1 MPKYKIR
8 AVAFRRNDWWIVHCL
23 EHHFVTQVR
32 RLEDLAPE
40 LHRLLTLQIV
50 ACQQRGIEPFFGFS
64 PAPRKY
70 WEMYERAETRLMPA
84 PGQQSS
90 SEVGLAC
97 PDVETETRL
106 AA

>member
-8 AVAFRRNDWWIVHCL
+8 AVAFHRNDWWIVHCL
-23 EHHFVTQVR
+23 EHHYVTQVR
-32 RLEDLAPE
+32 RLEDVVPE
-40 LHRLLTLQIV
+40 LHRLLTVQIV
-50 ACQQRGIEPFFGFS
+50 ASLERGVEPFFGFS

-84 PGQQSS
+84 PGMQSS
-90 SEVGLAC
+90 SEIEGAC
-97 PDVETETRL
+97 PAVEMEARL